1 MGYGWTDPWR
11 DQLRN
16 IPSFIAARRDQG
28 KEGVKNNE
36 KVRHWTLPCVLSC
49 STFRL
54 KWYDDNGA
62 AGSRGADVVVVHSTT
77 HGTLQQQMSRK

>member
-1 MGYGWTDPWR
+1 MGGSTEGHTLFYRCKDASEN
-11 DQLRN
+11 L
-16 IPSFIAARRDQG
+16 RDQG

>member
-28 KEGVKNNE
+28 KEGVKNNV
-36 KVRHWTLPCVLSC
+36 KSSPLDLTL
-49 STFRL
+49 RL
-54 KWYDDNGA
+54 ILLNFSLKM
-62 AGSRGADVVVVHSTT
+62 V
-77 HGTLQQQMSRK
+77 